1 MSTSTL
7 ELSQQETKLI
17 NETVFEKLSS
27 RDPVMVKEAIDAVND
42 FTRTKMREDGF
53 LRRIMPPIPIS
64 NDWIA
69 RSTPTSRSRSW
80 TRNRIRPQRSPF
92 RSRRSR

>member
-53 LRRIMPPIPIS
+53 LRRIMP
-64 NDWIA
+64 
-69 RSTPTSRSRSW
+69 
-80 TRNRIRPQRSPF
+80 
-92 RSRRSR
+92 